1 MKKILFGIIIL
12 ISNSCHLI
20 GPGDGI
26 KFTVKNNSD
35 FPIENVRFTTSENL
49 AEFKFD
55 NIKPNQNVSDF
66 LSMKKNKSDG
76 SYVLE
81 FTRMNGKKESKGY
94 GYYTNGGA
102 LDSWI
107 EFEIKNDT
115 VISKYSGMKH

>member
-1 MKKILFGIIIL
+1 MKKILFGIL
-12 ISNSCHLI
+12 VLTLNSCHLI
-20 GPGDGI
+20 GKGDGVKFAI
-26 KFTVKNNSD
+26 KNKSD

-49 AEFKFD
+49 AELKFD
-55 NIKPNQNVSDF
+55 KIKPNESVSDF

-81 FTRMNGKKESKGY
+81 FTRMNGKKESKAY

-115 VISKYSGMKH
+115 IISKFSGMKY